1 MGRRQREA
9 AYGGRTRDASGVVEK
24 GGEGVVQCLC
34 TCRVEP
40 VGPAVAAGHLQLRPV
55 CRRRGRRGQGARRRA
70 WTRTPGAGI
79 L

>member
-1 MGRRQREA
+1 MGMGRRQREA

-40 VGPAVAAGHLQLRPV
+40 VGPAVAAGHRRLRPDG
-55 CRRRGRRGQGARRRA
+55 RQRGWRGHGV
-70 WTRTPGAGI
+70 
-79 L
+79 